1 MRIGIVAGEAS
12 GDLLAAGL
20 IKALKSRIPEAQ
32 FEGVAGPAMIEQ
44 GCKAMFHAER
54 LSVMGLVEVLGRYR
68 ELSSMRR
75 QLVDYF
81 IANPPDVFIGIDAPD
96 FNIGLEHRLKQAG
109 IPTVHYVSPS
119 IWAWRQYRVRK
130 IACATDLIL
139 TLFPFEAE
147 FYKEHD
153 VPVRFVG
160 HTLADMI
167 PMELD
172 AQQAR
177 IKLGVP
183 LDHKIIAL
191 LPGSRVSEVGR
202 LADDFVKTA
211 QWCLTKRQDLHF
223 IVPLVND
230 KTRDI
235 FNNSLQ
241 QYGSELPLTIF
252 EGQSRECMAAADAV
266 LLASGTAALEAMLL
280 KRPMVVAY
288 RLNTLNAWLAKRLL
302 KVPYVSLP
310 NLLAGKKLVDEYFQD
325 EVNSETLGPAIM
337 RFIDTPELSANMKSI
352 FTDLHHRL
360 KQDADNSAANAVL
373 ELLQKND

>member
-1 MRIGIVAGEAS
+1 
-12 GDLLAAGL
+12 
-20 IKALKSRIPEAQ
+20 
-32 FEGVAGPAMIEQ
+32 
-44 GCKAMFHAER
+44 
-54 LSVMGLVEVLGRYR
+54 
-68 ELSSMRR
+68 
-75 QLVDYF
+75 
-81 IANPPDVFIGIDAPD
+81 
-96 FNIGLEHRLKQAG
+96 
-109 IPTVHYVSPS
+109 
-119 IWAWRQYRVRK
+119 VRK
-130 IACATDLIL
+130 IARATDLIL

-230 KTRDI
+230 KTREL

-288 RLNTLNAWLAKRLL
+288 RLNTLTAWLAKRLL